1 MHSFLIIGGNEG
13 TKRIKI
19 ERVAKREKVKRQ
31 IPFILQKIE
40 DARDL
45 KKLIKFSF
53 SEKCAIILE
62 NIDTASH
69 ETLNALLK
77 NLEEPTSNIIYIL
90 TATNIRNVIPTIL
103 SRCEI
108 IRVQETINRVEN
120 KNLKQFINSNINNKF
135 EIIGKIKER
144 SDAIS
149 FVENLI
155 FFEKESKNYTNLE
168 GCLKTLKNLK
178 ANGNVSLQMTNLLVT
193 MGGHG

>member
-1 MHSFLIIGGNEG
+1 MHSFLIICGDENK
-13 TKRIKI
+13 KRIKI
-19 ERVAKREKVKRQ
+19 EEVARREKATKQ
-31 IPFILQKIE
+31 IPFLLQKIE
-40 DARDL
+40 DVRSL
-45 KKLIKFSF
+45 KKMVKFSF
-53 SEKCAIILE
+53 SEKCAIVLE